1 MPRSRR
7 KTEADRPTY
16 RPPSNSPSYLTPFLA
31 GRLLRRIVEQCGMNN
46 VRAVLGAMGGPPREL
61 IERRCSETLDG
72 WKSGMR
78 PMVAATVEAPAPLM
92 PSDERRSIPGYRRH
106 REAAIDSIIS
116 KQARDRELEDGLAVI
131 LERKERVPGYR
142 RQVVEIV
149 DGIEAG
155 QTVAQIALGLGV
167 HPRTVERRLVD
178 IRKAAAVSA
187 EAEQLSGPCPP
198 AGQNDG
204 LGPEPPL
211 YL

>member
-1 MPRSRR
+1 MPRARR

-16 RPPSNSPSYLTPFLA
+16 RPPSNSPTYLTPFLA

-46 VRAVLGAMGGPPREL
+46 VRAVLGAMGGAREL

-78 PMVAATVEAPAPLM
+78 PMVAATTAEPAPLAT
-92 PSDERRSIPGYRRH
+92 SDERRKSPGYRRH

-131 LERKERVPGYR
+131 LERKERLPGYR

-155 QTVAQIALGLGV
+155 QSVAQIAQGLGV

-178 IRKAAAVSA
+178 VRKAAAVSV

-204 LGPEPPL
+204 LGPDPPL